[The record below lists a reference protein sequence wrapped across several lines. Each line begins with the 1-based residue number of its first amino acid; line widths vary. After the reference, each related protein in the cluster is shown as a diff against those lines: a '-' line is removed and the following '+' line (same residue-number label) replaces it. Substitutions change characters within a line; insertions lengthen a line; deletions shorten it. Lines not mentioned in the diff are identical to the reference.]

1 MLVED
6 KLLDQ
11 NQRTSLCREHE
22 LSFASFLSF
31 CSSVS
36 PGGCWVHRSVSQ
48 RRYTKL
54 RKLSIL
60 WGNHWQICLAF
71 APEDTLALISWI
83 ASRTLI
89 CPRGRCHS
97 VSQAVC
103 YINVFEKIVQN
114 KSCSRTCRKRGIHED
129 LSLNNSYFF
138 LHALDFCWIFPWVCY
153 SVGHSY

>member
-1 MLVED
+1 MQAEQEAGALC
-6 KLLDQ
+6 
-11 NQRTSLCREHE
+11 SLHFFHSAV
-22 LSFASFLSF
+22 L
-31 CSSVS
+31 
-36 PGGCWVHRSVSQ
+36 WVPVAAG
-48 RRYTKL
+48 YTGL
-54 RKLSIL
+54 GHNWGIPNLGNSIL

-129 LSLNNSYFF
+129 LSLNNSYLF
-138 LHALDFCWIFPWVCY
+138 LYTLDFCWIFPWVCY
-153 SVGHSY
+153 SIGHSY